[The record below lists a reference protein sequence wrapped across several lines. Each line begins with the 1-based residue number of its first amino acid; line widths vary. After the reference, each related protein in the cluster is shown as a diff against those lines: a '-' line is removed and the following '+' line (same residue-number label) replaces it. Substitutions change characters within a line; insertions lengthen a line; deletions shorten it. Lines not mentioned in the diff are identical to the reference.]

1 MTQYFLGIDIGGT
14 KSHALIADSSGRAL
28 GFGHH
33 GSGNP
38 RIVGSQGFSQVL
50 QETVHQALS
59 SAGISKHQLSCIGC
73 GIAGYNWNSE
83 RELLLTIVQQSLD
96 IPSASVAIAN
106 DTLIGLLA
114 GTSAEWGVA
123 IVAGTSCNCRG
134 WDQNQREGR
143 VTGLGFMLGE
153 AAGALELL
161 NKARQAV
168 AFEWS
173 RRGLPTALTQAFMQ
187 VTGAP
192 DIERLIEGWATGV
205 YQLRPEMVP
214 IIFQAANAGDPVA
227 KSLIQWAGQE
237 LGSMAIGVIR
247 QLGLETLNFDVVL
260 VGSLFRASSLLV
272 QIVDE
277 TIHQAAPNARLI
289 QLSVPPV
296 IGGVLLAMKQ
306 SGIIAS
312 SVRETLLK
320 STANLLK

>member
-28 GFGHH
+28 GFSHQ

-38 RIVGSQGFSQVL
+38 RIVGSQGFSKVL
-50 QETVHQALS
+50 HGVVHQALV
-59 SAGISKHQLSCIGC
+59 SAGISKHQLSHIGC

-83 RELLLTIVQQSLD
+83 QKSLLTTVQQSLD

-134 WDQNQREGR
+134 WDQNRREGR

-161 NKARQAV
+161 IKARQAV

-173 RRGLPTALTQAFMQ
+173 QRGLPTALTQAFMQ

-214 IIFQAANAGDPVA
+214 IIFQVANEGDPVA

-247 QLGLETLNFDVVL
+247 QLGLETLKFDTVL

-296 IGGVLLAMKQ
+296 MGGVLLAMKQ